1 MTPRASHYRAALLAL
16 SLALSACTSIE
27 VALGMRTRLQDMPVR
42 ALSASLSPG
51 PGLAPGRSARL
62 IVIATTED
70 GKQHITVG
78 PGHGDVL
85 FDSFGFDARIAQVSA
100 KGVVTLPADPRLSE
114 GQTPHVRINALGHP
128 GVSAELDIP
137 VRYDVAYVA
146 DFSGRAGTDG
156 FPGSNGASGMTG
168 NSGSIDATH
177 PAPGGDGTRGDDGGN
192 GGDGSPGARGQDVH
206 VWLRLGASPRPLLQV
221 RVASAQQERLYLLD
235 PQGGTLAI
243 AANGGQGGGGG
254 AGGKGGAG
262 GNGGNGIPPGF
273 SGLSGKDGLP
283 GIPGRPGAAGSI
295 VVSVDPG
302 AQAFVDR
309 LKLSNN
315 NGSGV
320 PGPAPEIRVEPVA
333 PLW

>member
-27 VALGMRTRLQDMPVR
+27 VALGTRTRLQDMPVR

-192 GGDGSPGARGQDVH
+192 AAMALRERAARTSMCGSGSAPRRDHCYRSASQALSRKGCICSIPRAAR
-206 VWLRLGASPRPLLQV
+206 WPSRPTAA
-221 RVASAQQERLYLLD
+221 RVAEEAPAARAEPAAMAATAFHPASAACRAKMGFRVFRAVRA
-235 PQGGTLAI
+235 PP
-243 AANGGQGGGGG
+243 AASSCQ
-254 AGGKGGAG
+254 
-262 GNGGNGIPPGF
+262 
-273 SGLSGKDGLP
+273 S
-283 GIPGRPGAAGSI
+283 
-295 VVSVDPG
+295 
-302 AQAFVDR
+302 
-309 LKLSNN
+309 
-315 NGSGV
+315 
-320 PGPAPEIRVEPVA
+320 IRVHK
-333 PLW
+333 PLSTA